1 MAEKRVTEKRTWGTS
16 IRNFFHSAR
25 VELGRVSW
33 PSRQQTINAVLAI
46 IVFSGIWAAL
56 VTVLDMGFAR
66 LLPLLM
72 K

>member
-1 MAEKRVTEKRTWGTS
+1 MAEKRVNEKPRRSNWFTEFLHG
-16 IRNFFHSAR
+16 AR

-56 VTVLDMGFAR
+56 VTLFDMGFSR
-66 LLPLLM
+66 VLPLLI